1 MNFFLFL
8 VAALCNYSMHA
19 AEQVSSIDSRE
30 LLDDFV
36 MVTKEDL
43 ESRTQ
48 VSVDLEKF
56 IILPEELGLF
66 LLGDKTP
73 VDRVEPDIKKYR
85 SCETQT
91 DVTGE
96 EITMALACYGHISPE
111 LVDFPIEERQSTPC
125 TPLTKSNLE
134 MKDHGE
140 VFDDVGLERT
150 REWVRRSSI
159 SEDQLPVDEKK
170 GVIEGMKADWREIKA
185 SIVGLGIYLFRR
197 SK

>member
-1 MNFFLFL
+1 MNIFLFL
-8 VAALCNYSMHA
+8 LAALCNYSMHA

-43 ESRTQ
+43 EPGTP

-66 LLGDKTP
+66 LLNDKRL

-96 EITMALACYGHISPE
+96 EITKALACYGHISPE
-111 LVDFPIEERQSTPC
+111 LVDFLIEERQS

-134 MKDHGE
+134 MKDHRE
-140 VFDDVGLERT
+140 VFDDVGMERT
-150 REWVRRSSI
+150 REWVQSRSCSTG
-159 SEDQLPVDEKK
+159 EDQLPADEKK
-170 GVIEGMKADWREIKA
+170 GIIEGIKADWREIKA
-185 SIVGLGIYLFRR
+185 SIVGLRAYLFRR